1 MTANLRLIP
10 TFVRTTCWLL
20 RLGPYSVVVRLGDK
34 ERTFRRRLLKRS
46 TVGSGLSQAPRITA
60 NNLTTPTKNTRRT
73 LMLTIPGINVDF
85 DVILPG
91 QKVQIGV
98 VKSLVSL
105 VWKLSRQEINVFRN
119 NVFYLPQLR
128 PRWVS
133 RAVVCHSDSTL

>member
-1 MTANLRLIP
+1 
-10 TFVRTTCWLL
+10 
-20 RLGPYSVVVRLGDK
+20 
-34 ERTFRRRLLKRS
+34 
-46 TVGSGLSQAPRITA
+46 
-60 NNLTTPTKNTRRT
+60 
-73 LMLTIPGINVDF
+73 MLTIPGINVDF